1 MRFKL
6 FAVMMLGAFFMIN
19 FSSWWYLNSTDIH
32 EQPFAFASTFTI
44 GSSCFIG
51 AFAVAKG
58 WKRYLARQLQG
69 DAVYSTVIYCA
80 SLALIWYECSKRQYL
95 LVYLA
100 VLIHYA
106 ALMWI
111 TAETL
116 PIVKKCAQSLLKIA
130 KAMCKCVYGACSKF
144 GQTVG

>member
-1 MRFKL
+1 M
-6 FAVMMLGAFFMIN
+6 
-19 FSSWWYLNSTDIH
+19 
-32 EQPFAFASTFTI
+32 
-44 GSSCFIG
+44 
-51 AFAVAKG
+51 
-58 WKRYLARQLQG
+58 
-69 DAVYSTVIYCA
+69 YSTVIYCA

-95 LVYLA
+95 LVYLS